1 MISKSQALSVVNEKK
16 RKLFFNDYATS
27 RPLDWDRLK
36 KMRRSS
42 TERPINCTF
51 EYEQFFQVYS
61 KIRTEDAEK
70 KSNDTIVVLTP
81 TPGLENCDN
90 KPLKSLLQKIKGLIP
105 RHSNPK
111 VGEVERQLKKRGA
124 LANVVKDC
132 ITVVSETKKVIE
144 PGPMQHLQGG
154 DTSYHRW
161 PVPDI
166 AWQHVATIKQEE
178 ARRLF
183 PSEADALAFEE
194 AYAEAELSQSE
205 ADLALKRGPGHPI
218 PT

>member
-1 MISKSQALSVVNEKK
+1 MDEWKAQVDQDELDGRRDFLSGRIAWVVAADTEKMVSKSQALSVVNEKK

-90 KPLKSLLQKIKGLIP
+90 KRLKSLLQLKI
-105 RHSNPK
+105 
-111 VGEVERQLKKRGA
+111 
-124 LANVVKDC
+124 
-132 ITVVSETKKVIE
+132 
-144 PGPMQHLQGG
+144 
-154 DTSYHRW
+154 
-161 PVPDI
+161 
-166 AWQHVATIKQEE
+166 
-178 ARRLF
+178 
-183 PSEADALAFEE
+183 
-194 AYAEAELSQSE
+194 
-205 ADLALKRGPGHPI
+205 
-218 PT
+218 